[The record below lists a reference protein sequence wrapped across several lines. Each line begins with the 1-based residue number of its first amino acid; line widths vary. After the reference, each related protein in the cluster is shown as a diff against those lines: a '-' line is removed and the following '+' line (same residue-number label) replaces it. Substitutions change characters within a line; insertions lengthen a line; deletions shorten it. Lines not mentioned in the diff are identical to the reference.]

1 MHKWTKKIDRKLFEK
16 VTKNGKTY
24 NSDHISFVFYE
35 NSEIKGNPTTFV
47 VSKKVEKKAV
57 GRNLVKRRGKHS
69 LKKLLKDNKKHF
81 ASIFYAKKGL
91 QNLTFT
97 EFQKEIESLLKK
109 ANIL

>member
-47 VSKKVEKKAV
+47 VSKKVEKKSC
-57 GRNLVKRRGKHS
+57 RKESCKKKRKT
-69 LKKLLKDNKKHF
+69 LCVYFLC
-81 ASIFYAKKGL
+81 
-91 QNLTFT
+91 
-97 EFQKEIESLLKK
+97 
-109 ANIL
+109 